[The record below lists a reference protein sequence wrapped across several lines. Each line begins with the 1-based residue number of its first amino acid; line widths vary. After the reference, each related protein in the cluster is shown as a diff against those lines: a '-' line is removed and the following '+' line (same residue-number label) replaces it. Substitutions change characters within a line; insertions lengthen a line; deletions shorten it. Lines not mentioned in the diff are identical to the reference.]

1 MNPNCNYNEAQEDP
15 LWCPPIQI
23 HIVLSSLSPQGNSAH
38 FQFAE
43 IIAWKHKNIAE

>member
-43 IIAWKHKNIAE
+43 IIA